1 MLLKELKDTMLIP
14 DREILINRSVKIQ
27 NTDMLL
33 ISITSENNTHK
44 LWTLRKS
51 PERSEEQ
58 EYAEESVYEP
68 EKILSNRERMRQ
80 ELQEETARG
89 GQEDFISQLTIQ
101 GQTMTFNSSE
111 WGYCREEDYGTY
123 MKLQHFVEKGLE
135 LESFADVELNR
146 LCLICYEQDESEPF
160 PDVDLE
166 KELEI
171 TLKFESTFCRVPIH
185 TEPIVLEFG
194 DATEGIKYSFY
205 DPFHDKNRFFYIDA
219 LTRYDLWEKT
229 EKELEKPTSEEFT
242 EEEWQEFKIQ
252 QFRALETVCSRDQ
265 DLALVEYESEDN
277 IQLNFY
283 AKHFLDEKP
292 VPSSDGTGMSII
304 FSSGREFGC
313 NGLKSRTC
321 SIGPVDKNFEGSIVI
336 ELLSYYADIPEKII
350 KL

>member
-1 MLLKELKDTMLIP
+1 MRLKELKDMMLIP
-14 DREILINRSVKIQ
+14 DREILINRLVKIQ
-27 NTDMLL
+27 NTDVLL

-44 LWTLRKS
+44 LWTLRKL

-58 EYAEESVYEP
+58 EFAKESIYES

-80 ELQEETARG
+80 ELEEETARS
-89 GQEDFISQLTIQ
+89 GQDDFFSQLTIQ

-146 LCLICYEQDESEPF
+146 LCLICYEQNDSEPF
-160 PDVDLE
+160 PDVDLD

-171 TLKFESTFCRVPIH
+171 TLKFDSTFRRVPVH

-194 DATEGIKYSFY
+194 DAPQGIKYSFY
-205 DPFHDKNRFFYIDA
+205 DSFHDKNRFFYIDA

-229 EKELEKPTSEEFT
+229 EKELKKPTLEEFT
-242 EEEWQEFKIQ
+242 EEEWQQFKAQ
-252 QFRALETVCSRDQ
+252 QFRALGTVCSRDQ

-283 AKHFLDEKP
+283 AEHFLDEKP
-292 VPSSDGTGMSII
+292 IPSFDAMGMSIS
-304 FSSGREFGC
+304 FSSGCELGR
-313 NGLKSRTC
+313 NGLKSRAC
-321 SIGPVDKNFEGSIVI
+321 STGPVDKNFEGSIMI
-336 ELLSYYADIPEKII
+336 ELLSYYVEIPEKII

>member
-1 MLLKELKDTMLIP
+1 MRLKDLQEKMLIP

-27 NTDMLL
+27 NTDVLL
-33 ISITSENNTHK
+33 ISITSENNTNK

-51 PERSEEQ
+51 PEHSEEQ

-68 EKILSNRERMRQ
+68 AKILSNREKMRQ
-80 ELQEETARG
+80 ELEEERARG
-89 GQEDFISQLTIQ
+89 DQDDFISQLTIQ

-111 WGYCREEDYGTY
+111 WGYCREEYGTY

-135 LESFADVELNR
+135 LESFADIELNH
-146 LCLICYEQDESEPF
+146 LCLVCYEQDESEPF

-171 TLKFESTFCRVPIH
+171 TLKFNSTFCRVPIH

-194 DATEGIKYSFY
+194 DAPEGIKYSFY
-205 DPFHDKNRFFYIDA
+205 DPFHDKTRFFYIDA
-219 LTRYDLWEKT
+219 LTRYDLWKET
-229 EKELEKPTSEEFT
+229 EKKLEKPASEEYT
-242 EEEWQEFKIQ
+242 EEEWRQFKAQ
-252 QFRALETVCSRDQ
+252 QFRALGTVCSKDQ

-283 AKHFLDEKP
+283 AKHVLDEKP
-292 VPSSDGTGMSII
+292 IPSFDGIGMSII
-304 FSSGREFGC
+304 FSSDREFGN
-313 NGLKSRTC
+313 NGLKSRTD
-321 SIGPVDKNFEGSIVI
+321 STGPVDKTYEGSIVI
-336 ELLSYYADIPEKII
+336 ELLSYYTEIPEKII